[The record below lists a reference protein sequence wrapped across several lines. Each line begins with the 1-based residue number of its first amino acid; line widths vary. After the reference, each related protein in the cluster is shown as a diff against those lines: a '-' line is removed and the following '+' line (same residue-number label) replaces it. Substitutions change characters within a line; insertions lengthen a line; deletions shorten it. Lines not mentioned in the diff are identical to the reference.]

1 MAIDRYY
8 TPQALADA
16 TGLYVSQC
24 RALILQSPDRLLI
37 SRNPNTKKP
46 RYAIS
51 EKAFKELVEKNRRQ
65 VQAMELE
72 KQTPPVRREKRKSVP
87 LGGSPGLTPDG
98 KIMTRKQMKEAG
110 LWKEEK
116 K

>member
-24 RALILQSPDRLLI
+24 RALILQSPDKLLV

-51 EKAFKELVEKNRRQ
+51 EKAFKELVEQNRRQ
-65 VQAMELE
+65 VLAMEYE
-72 KQTPPVRREKRKSVP
+72 KQTPPAKRERRKRIP
-87 LGGSPGLTPDG
+87 LDAPPGLTPDG

-110 LWKEEK
+110 LWKEDKE
-116 K
+116 

>member
-16 TGLYVSQC
+16 TGLCVSQC
-24 RALILQSPDRLLI
+24 RALIIQSPDRLLI

-51 EKAFKELVEKNRRQ
+51 ERAFRELLETNRRREQ
-65 VQAMELE
+65 MKGIE
-72 KQTPPVRREKRKSVP
+72 KLPPAKREQRKKV
-87 LGGSPGLTPDG
+87 LMGAVPGLTPDG

-110 LWKEEK
+110 LWKEDK

>member
-51 EKAFKELVEKNRRQ
+51 EKAFKDLVEKNRRQ
-65 VQAMELE
+65 ILAMDLE
-72 KQTPPVRREKRKSVP
+72 KQKPTVKRERRKPVPV
-87 LGGSPGLTPDG
+87 GAAPGLTADG